1 MAAETESSQAA
12 EAKMPMMRHLKEMKS
27 RVAKS
32 VIVMV
37 ITTGLA
43 FAFGEQLLELLKAPA
58 PSDIKLIAI
67 ELTENLIVFLKVSL
81 AGGFVLAMPFLVY
94 QLFAFVSPALTSKEK
109 SYIYRIMPFIA
120 IMFFTGVAFAY
131 FVALPPALN
140 FLTTFM
146 ADQAEPQIRINDY
159 VNVVTRMIIAVG
171 LVFETPVI
179 IMFLARMGIVTPQ
192 WLARKRRL
200 WIVLAFVLAAFI
212 TPTIDPIVQTIIALP
227 LILLLELSI
236 ILARIVYKDRSEPA
250 PEEA

>member
-1 MAAETESSQAA
+1 VAAETESPQAV

-32 VIVMV
+32 VIAMV

-43 FAFGEQLLELLKAPA
+43 FAFGEQLLKILIAPA
-58 PSDIKLIAI
+58 PADLSLIAI
-67 ELTENLIVFLKVSL
+67 ELTENLAVFLKVSL
-81 AGGFVLAMPFLVY
+81 AGGFILAMPFLVY

-109 SYIYRIMPFIA
+109 TYIYRIIPFIA

-131 FVALPPALN
+131 FVGLPPALN
-140 FLTTFM
+140 FLTTWN
-146 ADQAEPQIRINDY
+146 ADIATPEIRINDY

-171 LVFETPVI
+171 FVFETPVI
-179 IMFLARMGIVTPQ
+179 IMFLARMGVVTPQ
-192 WLARKRRL
+192 WLAKRRRL
-200 WIVLAFVLAAFI
+200 WIVLAFVISAFI

-227 LILLLELSI
+227 LIFLLELSI
-236 ILARIVYKDRSEPA
+236 ILSRFVYKKRDESA

>member
-1 MAAETESSQAA
+1 VAAETESSQAA

-43 FAFGEQLLELLKAPA
+43 FAFGEQLLEILKAPA

-67 ELTENLIVFLKVSL
+67 ELTENLIVFLKISL

-94 QLFAFVSPALTSKEK
+94 QLLAFVSPALTSKEK

-120 IMFFTGVAFAY
+120 IMFFAGVAFAY
-131 FVALPPALN
+131 FVGLPPALN

-146 ADQAEPQIRINDY
+146 ADQVEPHIRINDY